1 MVIGRPDDIILSP
14 GKPTRPRR
22 GFFGWMLSILGR
34 RKREP
39 LSLTVGPYQVGIIIW
54 EGAVLD
60 IFSEETQTLPEGDV
74 QTYVVTTAP
83 VKLTFRLKGPGG
95 SSCPYDIVLDPPLLT
110 SDAQHVAGRL
120 DLTVSVIAQGSR
132 FTSVIPEKADRLL
145 QLLGLSGDVV
155 TKSDL
160 ARMIK
165 GELSPK
171 LLALDLRGYTAD
183 ELRSNRELLQGISG
197 PLKVELASAIDRF
210 GLQVDDFYINWS
222 PSPEKTAQTRPPE
235 RDSRLED
242 PKPRRGSQTS
252 APAKSA
258 PKQTHAQN
266 SKSSPGSRS
275 SPARRQPVSKRKTN
289 KPVMQRLDESGLF
302 NNGVKQESTH
312 YKVSFQVNGRRGA
325 TIFVTHDES
334 EFLIKKRALK
344 DDKFLNSDRL
354 REFALSHAHGT
365 ECGKEHRTTDFA
377 ISGEH
382 LEEVIEL
389 IRSGLQENSKSRRGS
404 RSSPTRRQPASKRT
418 TSKPTA
424 HMSAMQQLRHSKL
437 FDERDPQQNGTVSFQ
452 VTGWTGATIYVTK
465 NERALNIIERAR
477 FPNNENL
484 HDFVR
489 KNKLKMAHG
498 KGSSNYCYV
507 LDIEHTAEIIR
518 IIRAGLSA
526 DSPYWESSGS

>member
-95 SSCPYDIVLDPPLLT
+95 SSYPYDIVLDPPLLT

-222 PSPEKTAQTRPPE
+222 PSPEKTAQTRQPE

-252 APAKSA
+252 APAVLDSEPLQEPHFLAKREAGVAKLAEHGYRCVNQRGTEILASNHELDRPIRIQIKTRIGIYRKFLGNDTYMCFPIGGDWYLIPHDVLMEIVRDRTNWLNTESWNIQGVYHSA
-258 PKQTHAQN
+258 SP
-266 SKSSPGSRS
+266 SK
-275 SPARRQPVSKRKTN
+275 
-289 KPVMQRLDESGLF
+289 
-302 NNGVKQESTH
+302 
-312 YKVSFQVNGRRGA
+312 
-325 TIFVTHDES
+325 
-334 EFLIKKRALK
+334 FLIKGI
-344 DDKFLNSDRL
+344 S
-354 REFALSHAHGT
+354 EFAL
-365 ECGKEHRTTDFA
+365 
-377 ISGEH
+377 
-382 LEEVIEL
+382 
-389 IRSGLQENSKSRRGS
+389 
-404 RSSPTRRQPASKRT
+404 
-418 TSKPTA
+418 
-424 HMSAMQQLRHSKL
+424 
-437 FDERDPQQNGTVSFQ
+437 
-452 VTGWTGATIYVTK
+452 
-465 NERALNIIERAR
+465 
-477 FPNNENL
+477 
-484 HDFVR
+484 
-489 KNKLKMAHG
+489 
-498 KGSSNYCYV
+498 
-507 LDIEHTAEIIR
+507 
-518 IIRAGLSA
+518 
-526 DSPYWESSGS
+526 